1 LRKLKYGRTK
11 EMEKV
16 EEEIEHILRYK
27 LHSQKDS
34 LITITVTV
42 THTEETMK
50 EVDMFLENLDSDI
63 RGFLERV
70 GKDAKEKHS

>member
-1 LRKLKYGRTK
+1 MVR
-11 EMEKV
+11 V

-27 LHSQKDS
+27 LHSQEDS

-70 GKDAKEKHS
+70 GKDAKEKHC

>member
-1 LRKLKYGRTK
+1 
-11 EMEKV
+11 MEKV
-16 EEEIEHILRYK
+16 EEEIEHILKYK
-27 LHSQKDS
+27 VHLQENS

-70 GKDAKEKHS
+70 GKDAKEKHC